1 MKNKSEKEAWKGP
14 NFFLSRSHST
24 NSKIRRVWDQVL
36 CKVRLELSLEGH
48 FFNVN
53 SNNPVWVQLQGRNG
67 KLLPPPTTPTAE
79 AATTPTTSTTT
90 TTQA

>member
-1 MKNKSEKEAWKGP
+1 MSLGPTIMQGEIRVVTGNK
-14 NFFLSRSHST
+14 R
-24 NSKIRRVWDQVL
+24 
-36 CKVRLELSLEGH
+36 GH

-53 SNNPVWVQLQGRNG
+53 SNNPVWVQLQGRSG
-67 KLLPPPTTPTAE
+67 KLLPPPKTTTAA